1 MKLFTNLYK
10 EKTILITESQA
21 IDLLFESATI
31 QDIYQKYYSQI
42 PQDIFQQ
49 IISADPTYNIE
60 KPNKMGKFGKWL
72 LTLYQKQNIKIE
84 DLYKAKEYLS
94 TFIKFNAKL
103 QQKDIMKYHSL
114 TELYKTIEPF
124 LKNPQQAATKAEEIR
139 NIKEGA
145 EKVYEDGKWL
155 VVVPHTQEASCYY
168 GKGTQWCTAAEHSHN
183 MFNSYNKYGP
193 LYINILKGTNTKYQF
208 HFETQ
213 QFMDANDKPIQI
225 PIANTIGLTNE
236 LVNFYANKYEINAI
250 SLTTNYVLD
259 DLNEIKDLKNYYI
272 DKDLHSL
279 LMYNPHTK
287 QMQKLYEIKDY
298 SEEFCM
304 YSKMGRFIPISI
316 FNKYINIYDIQNK
329 KLLFN
334 EEEYDYFNID
344 GNYLI
349 VNFNDDNKGIYSLEQ
364 MKYTTTSLP
373 ENCIISRI
381 NSHYRDAFK
390 YYNNDMAI
398 ITLPPNGVDHTSIAF
413 APFSFSKGD
422 ILSQG
427 FYKTTKREGIYA
439 NGKLYEFV
447 SFIKGNDE
455 YNDADILLYD
465 GTLIPLPQLAQNADN
480 IITNNNIITENL
492 KTHDN

>member
-21 IDLLFESATI
+21 IDLLFEAATI

-60 KPNKMGKFGKWL
+60 KPNKMGKYGKWL
-72 LTLYQKQNIKIE
+72 LTLYQKQNIKLE

-124 LKNPQQAATKAEEIR
+124 LKNPQQTATKAEEIR

-168 GKGTQWCTAAEHSHN
+168 GKGTQWCTAADKSNN
-183 MFNSYNKYGP
+183 MFNYYNKDGL

-213 QFMDANDKPIQI
+213 QFMDANDNQIQRPIDT
-225 PIANTIGLTNE
+225 TIGLTPE
-236 LVNFYANKYEINAI
+236 LVDFYVNKYEKLSVAI
-250 SLTTNYVLD
+250 TGEYSLEEMEEVKGLED
-259 DLNEIKDLKNYYI
+259 YYI
-272 DKDLHSL
+272 ANNSSELLRYNKDSKRMETIYYINDSTYYFYNKL
-279 LMYNPHTK
+279 LVN
-287 QMQKLYEIKDY
+287 
-298 SEEFCM
+298 
-304 YSKMGRFIPISI
+304 RFIPICGMDT
-316 FNKYINIYDIQNK
+316 FWNLYDIKENK
-329 KLLFN
+329 LHFK
-334 EEEYDYFNID
+334 EIIYFAIN
-344 GNYLI
+344 GNNLI
-349 VNFNDDNKGIYSLEQ
+349 VNLGDGKKGIYSLEQ
-364 MKYTTTSLP
+364 LRYTTTSLP
-373 ENCIISRI
+373 KDCIINRI
-381 NSHYRDAFK
+381 NARYSVFQPYSD
-390 YYNNDMAI
+390 DLAI
-398 ITLPPNGVDHTSIAF
+398 ITLPPSGLDYTSIAF

-480 IITNNNIITENL
+480 IIPKIIPQEN
-492 KTHDN
+492 KF

>member
-21 IDLLFESATI
+21 IDLLFEAATI

-60 KPNKMGKFGKWL
+60 KPNKMGKYGKWL

-94 TFIKFNAKL
+94 TFIKFNPKL

-114 TELYKTIEPF
+114 TELYTVIEPF
-124 LKNPQQAATKAEEIR
+124 LKNPQQTATKAEEIR

-155 VVVPHTQEASCYY
+155 VVVPHTEEASCYY
-168 GKGTQWCTAAEHSHN
+168 GKGTQWCTAADKSNN
-183 MFNSYNKYGP
+183 MFDYYNKDGL

-213 QFMDANDKPIQI
+213 QFMDANDNQIQRPIDT
-225 PIANTIGLTNE
+225 TIGLTPE
-236 LVNFYANKYEINAI
+236 LVDFYVNKYEKLSVAI
-250 SLTTNYVLD
+250 TGEYSLEEMQKVKGLED
-259 DLNEIKDLKNYYI
+259 YYI
-272 DKDLHSL
+272 ANDSSELLKYNKDSKR
-279 LMYNPHTK
+279 METIYYIN
-287 QMQKLYEIKDY
+287 DY
-298 SEEFCM
+298 SYYF
-304 YSKMGRFIPISI
+304 YNKLLVNRFIPICGMNT
-316 FNKYINIYDIQNK
+316 FWNLYDIKENK
-329 KLLFN
+329 LHFK
-334 EEEYDYFNID
+334 EIIYFLIN
-344 GNYLI
+344 GNNLI
-349 VNFNDDNKGIYSLEQ
+349 VNLEDGGKGIYSLEQ
-364 MKYTTTSLP
+364 LRYTTTSLP
-373 ENCIISRI
+373 EDCIISRI
-381 NSHYRDAFK
+381 NSQHRDAFK
-390 YYNNDMAI
+390 YYSNDMAI
-398 ITLPPNGVDHTSIAF
+398 IRLFNASNSF

-427 FYKTTKREGIYA
+427 FYRTAKMESMYA
-439 NGKLYEFV
+439 NGKLYDFV
-447 SFIKGNDE
+447 SFIKGNNE

-480 IITNNNIITENL
+480 IIPKIIPQEN
-492 KTHDN
+492 KS